1 MEPISTVLTGMA
13 LVKQSVDFIKGHI
26 DTARDIGEIFGHV
39 DNLLNG
45 EKQIQQTRFGSKG
58 VLGQTKDA
66 AQAVIDAKLA
76 QEALD
81 EMHILIDNRFGFGTW
96 QEIIDLRNKR
106 LREEKEAIAEAKK
119 KKAIKRAHDIKIL
132 QQIGIAIGLLFAIGT
147 VMTIAFFSMTS

>member
-26 DTARDIGEIFGHV
+26 DTAKDIGEIFGHV

-45 EKQIQQTRFGSKG
+45 EKQIQQTRFGSKSM
-58 VLGQTKDA
+58 LGQTKDA
-66 AQAVIDAKLA
+66 AQAVIDSKLA

-96 QEIIDLRNKR
+96 QEILDLRNKQ
-106 LREEKEAIAEAKK
+106 LKEEKEAIAEAKRK
-119 KKAIKRAHDIKIL
+119 RLKRKAEIQHQL
-132 QQIGIAIGLLFAIGT
+132 MLFATGIGG
-147 VMTIAFFSMTS
+147 TILFIVVIFGLIFFFG

>member
-1 MEPISTVLTGMA
+1 MA

-26 DTARDIGEIFGHV
+26 DTAKDIGEIFGHV

-96 QEIIDLRNKR
+96 QEILDLRNKQ
-106 LREEKEAIAEAKK
+106 LREEKQAIAEAKK
-119 KKAIKRAHDIKIL
+119 KRLKRKAEIQHQL
-132 QQIGIAIGLLFAIGT
+132 MLFGTGIGGFIIIVGALFLVLYLT
-147 VMTIAFFSMTS
+147 ETI